1 MFHHQ
6 RSRHHHPVP
15 IRDPSSFVLWFL
27 VGIAL
32 ISLVFTTRQAAASRS
47 ADRCS
52 CVIPCGHTGTLIGH
66 SNGVIT
72 PF

>member
-32 ISLVFTTRQAAASRS
+32 ISLVFTTRQAAASYQAQPTVAAAS
-47 ADRCS
+47 SHA
-52 CVIPCGHTGTLIGH
+52 V
-66 SNGVIT
+66 T
-72 PF
+72 PEL